1 VTIIFNTAPQGSPE
15 WLQARVG
22 VCTASRFK
30 DALDLDKK
38 GNPSAKCMGYAFDLA
53 RQRAGG
59 TVPEIY
65 VNAAMRT
72 GTEQEPLARM
82 AYEAHTG
89 HFLEEVGFAH
99 TDDMKFGVSVDS
111 LIDDDG
117 VWECKTMVSSATL
130 FKAVVDRDISEY
142 RQQCV
147 GALWL
152 LHRQW
157 CDLTLWAPDLPRP
170 LFIERIQRDDNEIF
184 ELEAGLMKFERLVS
198 ELTAKLLARQAA

>member
-1 VTIIFNTAPQGSPE
+1 MTIIFNSAPQGSPE

-22 VCTASRFK
+22 VITASRFK
-30 DALDLDKK
+30 DALDVDKK
-38 GNPSAKCMGYAFDLA
+38 GEPTAKCMAYAFDTA

-65 VNAAMRT
+65 QNAAMRT
-72 GTEQEPLARM
+72 GQEQEPLARQ
-82 AYEAHTG
+82 AYEAKTG
-89 HFLEEVGFAH
+89 YFVEEVGFAH
-99 TDDMKFGVSVDS
+99 TDDNKFGVSVDG

-117 VWECKTMVSSATL
+117 VFECKTMVSSKTL
-130 FKAVVDRDISEY
+130 FQAVVDRDISEY

-152 LHRQW
+152 LHRKW
-157 CDLTLWAPDLPRP
+157 CDLTLWAPDMPRP
-170 LFIERIQRDDNEIF
+170 LFIERIERDDDEIF

-198 ELTAKLLARQAA
+198 DLTAKLLARQAA

>member
-1 VTIIFNTAPQGSPE
+1 MTIIFNTAPQGSPD

-22 VCTASRFK
+22 VITASRFC
-30 DALDLDKK
+30 DALDLTAK
-38 GNPSAKCMGYAFDLA
+38 GVPTAKHMIYAWDIA

-59 TVPEIY
+59 SVPEIY
-65 VNAAMRT
+65 QNAAMRT
-72 GTEQEPLARM
+72 GQEQEPFARQ
-82 AYEAHTG
+82 AYEAKTG
-89 HFLEEVGFAH
+89 AFVEEVGFAY
-99 TDDMKFGVSVDS
+99 TDDRKFGVSVDG

-117 VWECKTMVSSATL
+117 VFECKTMVSSATL

-147 GALWL
+147 GAMWL
-152 LHRQW
+152 LHRKW

-184 ELEAGLMKFERLVS
+184 ELEAGLIKFERLVS